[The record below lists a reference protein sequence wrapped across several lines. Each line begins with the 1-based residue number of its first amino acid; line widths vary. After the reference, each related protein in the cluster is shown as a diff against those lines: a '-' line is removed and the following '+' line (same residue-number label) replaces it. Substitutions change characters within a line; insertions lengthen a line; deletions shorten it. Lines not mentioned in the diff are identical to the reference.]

1 MIPQTREDR
10 EKRRETLTRPGH
22 DYTRNDRHGR
32 VDAQGCLDARVEVA
46 ELHGVAHVDVLFAGE
61 AAADLGVGLDV
72 TGRVGEEEVG
82 RARQGGGGC
91 FGPGYN
97 EALYV
102 VEDCGSCE
110 GLVRTLL
117 VWLAPGGGGGR

>member
-1 MIPQTREDR
+1 M
-10 EKRRETLTRPGH
+10 
-22 DYTRNDRHGR
+22 
-32 VDAQGCLDARVEVA
+32 
-46 ELHGVAHVDVLFAGE
+46 VLRMLMSFS
-61 AAADLGVGLDV
+61 LVKLLRTSHGVGLDV

-117 VWLAPGGGGGR
+117 VWLGGIAQRVHSLLWTDL